1 MVRVELPPAVIEVGK
16 SVADRPP
23 AGAELD
29 STIVPGPPITAV
41 LIELVVMEP
50 WTMLSA
56 LGLAEIV
63 KSRGPAATV
72 TVTDVLCIAP
82 EASVPVTVATYV
94 PGTVVKSGETRS
106 VEAPPDVITAGL
118 RPGASPPG
126 DEPSPRLIAF
136 PVIPAFIPL
145 PIALVPQLPSS
156 TVL

>member
-1 MVRVELPPAVIEVGK
+1 MVRVELPPALMEVGE

-63 KSRGPAATV
+63 KSRGPAAPV

-82 EASVPVTVATYV
+82 EASVPVTVTTYV
-94 PGTVVKSGETRS
+94 PRTVAQSGQTMS
-106 VEAPPDVITAGL
+106 VEAPPAVITAVL
-118 RPGASPPG
+118 SPAASPTAAH
-126 DEPSPRLIAF
+126 PSPSL
-136 PVIPAFIPL
+136 L
-145 PIALVPQLPSS
+145 P
-156 TVL
+156 